1 MFNLTGK
8 DFYQNIEKMNT
19 ETENAKK
26 QTQKMQQTSKEI
38 EKISAEIKNA
48 AEVNNDG
55 KKMLDLIQQMTNMV
69 AKIVD

>member
-1 MFNLTGK
+1 MFELTGK

-26 QTQKMQQTSKEI
+26 QTQKMQQTRKEI
-38 EKISAEIKNA
+38 DKISDEIKNA
-48 AEVNNDG
+48 AEVNDG

-69 AKIVD
+69 ANR

>member
-38 EKISAEIKNA
+38 DKISDEIKNA
-48 AEVNNDG
+48 AEVNDST
-55 KKMLDLIQQMTNMV
+55 KILDLIQQMTNMV
-69 AKIVD
+69 AEIVD

>member
-38 EKISAEIKNA
+38 DKISAEMKNA
-48 AEVNNDG
+48 AEVNDG

>member
-1 MFNLTGK
+1 MFELTGK

-38 EKISAEIKNA
+38 DEISAEIKNA
-48 AEVNNDG
+48 AEVNDG

>member
-26 QTQKMQQTSKEI
+26 QTQKMQQTRKEI
-38 EKISAEIKNA
+38 DKISAEIKNA
-48 AEVNNDG
+48 AEVDR

>member
-26 QTQKMQQTSKEI
+26 QIQKMQQTSKEI
-38 EKISAEIKNA
+38 DKISAEIKNA
-48 AEVNNDG
+48 AENDG
-55 KKMLDLIQQMTNMV
+55 KKMLDLIQQMTKVVNE
-69 AKIVD
+69 IVD

>member
-1 MFNLTGK
+1 MFELTGK

-38 EKISAEIKNA
+38 DKISAEIKNA
-48 AEVNNDG
+48 AEVNDST
-55 KKMLDLIQQMTNMV
+55 KMLDLIQQMTNMV
-69 AKIVD
+69 ANMVK

>member
-48 AEVNNDG
+48 AEVNDST
-55 KKMLDLIQQMTNMV
+55 KILDLIQQMTNMV
-69 AKIVD
+69 AEIVD

>member
-1 MFNLTGK
+1 MFDLTGK

-38 EKISAEIKNA
+38 DKISAEIKNA
-48 AEVNNDG
+48 AEINDV

-69 AKIVD
+69 KIVD

>member
-38 EKISAEIKNA
+38 DKISAEIKNA
-48 AEVNNDG
+48 AEVNDG
-55 KKMLDLIQQMTNMV
+55 KTMLDLIQQMTNMV
-69 AKIVD
+69 AEIVD

>member
-1 MFNLTGK
+1 MFDLTGK

-38 EKISAEIKNA
+38 DKISVEIKNA
-48 AEVNNDG
+48 AEVNDST
-55 KKMLDLIQQMTNMV
+55 KMLDLIQQMTNMV

>member
-38 EKISAEIKNA
+38 DKISAEIKNA
-48 AEVNNDG
+48 AEVND
-55 KKMLDLIQQMTNMV
+55 KKKILDLIQQMTNMV
-69 AKIVD
+69 ANIVD

>member
-38 EKISAEIKNA
+38 NKISAEIKNA
-48 AEVNNDG
+48 AEVNDQHG
-55 KKMLDLIQQMTNMV
+55 C
-69 AKIVD
+69 

>member
-1 MFNLTGK
+1 MFNLTGT

-38 EKISAEIKNA
+38 NKISVEIKNA
-48 AEVNNDG
+48 AEVND
-55 KKMLDLIQQMTNMV
+55 KKKILDLIQQMTNMV
-69 AKIVD
+69 ANIVD

>member
-26 QTQKMQQTSKEI
+26 QTQKMQQTRKEI
-38 EKISAEIKNA
+38 DKISSEIKNA
-48 AEVNNDG
+48 AEVNDG
-55 KKMLDLIQQMTNMV
+55 KKC
-69 AKIVD
+69 

>member
-26 QTQKMQQTSKEI
+26 QTQKMQQTRKEI
-38 EKISAEIKNA
+38 DKISAEIKNA
-48 AEVNNDG
+48 AEVNDG
-55 KKMLDLIQQMTNMV
+55 KKMLDLIQQMTKV
-69 AKIVD
+69 ANEIVD

>member
-38 EKISAEIKNA
+38 DKISAEIKNA
-48 AEVNNDG
+48 AESNNG
-55 KKMLDLIQQMTNMV
+55 KKMLDLIQQMT
-69 AKIVD
+69 KIVDKIVD

>member
-38 EKISAEIKNA
+38 DKISAKIKNA
-48 AEVNNDG
+48 AEVNDG

-69 AKIVD
+69 ANIVD